1 MSYRKP
7 KWIMLRMLLIL
18 ILVGICAWSY
28 MMFSQVYERVEL
40 SHKMVAALLENRTV
54 QAREYA
60 RQLGLV
66 QENLD
71 QTKSFLKDIRQENLA
86 LKEKIKLL
94 DQLKEMEREI
104 GELRETNAQIQVQ
117 MLQESYKT
125 DAQSESPQN
134 LFDFE
139 TIDQGRNWIQ
149 KFKGKI
155 QKVRNR
161 IRELKRQ
168 QHQRRVSLQQ
178 EADRQETLLGN
189 NGFLVRD
196 GQVLPMDGLDAAA
209 QARDV
214 KIKVEFVN

>member
-40 SHKMVAALLENRTV
+40 SHKMVTALLENRTA

-60 RQLGLV
+60 AQLGLA
-66 QENLD
+66 QANLD
-71 QTKSFLKDIRQENLA
+71 QTKAFLNDIRQENLA

-117 MLQESYKT
+117 MLQESYAAN
-125 DAQSESPQN
+125 AQSEPAQN
-134 LFDFE
+134 PFDFE
-139 TIDQGRNWIQ
+139 TIDQGRKWIQ
-149 KFKGKI
+149 KFKRKI

-168 QHQRRVSLQQ
+168 QHQNRVSLQQ